1 MTKELRA
8 LLQQL
13 DNAKQEVRSLMAD
26 EKMDEA
32 KAKMEEVRAIQ
43 AKVDLQRELEET
55 EARGLGGK
63 ELNDDGN
70 VEERD
75 MQELE
80 KEYTGIVLR
89 GIRRQR
95 ISEEM
100 RSVISEYERRA
111 VMNEGNTNPAIGD
124 GDVGIVVPQDIQTRI
139 NTLMRDWNDL
149 SQYVTVENVS
159 ALSGSRVLETDA
171 DMTPFA
177 DVDEY
182 GVIQATDNPKFTPIS
197 YKVKKRAGYLPLT
210 NELLADND
218 ANLLG
223 YVTNWIARKAAHTR
237 NVHILAKLQTLTP
250 KALADLKAI
259 NAVLN
264 VDLDPAISRSA
275 VLLTNQDGFNWLDNQ
290 VDGMGRPIL
299 NDDITQPGRKLFKG
313 RPIAV
318 VSNRNLPN
326 DTTTGNAPLFIGNLK
341 QFMVLFNR
349 RFFELASTREG
360 GDAWRRD
367 TTELRTIMRDDYV
380 QWDAAAAVYG
390 QLDITPTP

>member
-8 LLQQL
+8 MLKQL
-13 DNAKQEVRSLMAD
+13 DEAKAEVRSLLAVD
-26 EKMDEA
+26 KTTEAKDKMDE
-32 KAKMEEVRAIQ
+32 VRSIQ
-43 AKVDLQRELEET
+43 TKVDLQRELEET
-55 EARGLGGK
+55 EARGLGGR
-63 ELNDDGN
+63 ELNDNGN
-70 VEERD
+70 AEERD
-75 MQELE
+75 MKELE
-80 KEYTGIVLR
+80 KEYRDIFVR

-95 ISEEM
+95 ISDEM

-111 VMNEGNTNPAIGD
+111 VMNEGNTNPAIPD
-124 GDVGIVVPQDIQTRI
+124 GDSGIVVPQDIQTRI
-139 NTLMRDWNDL
+139 NELMRDWNDL

-159 ALSGSRVLETDA
+159 TLSGSRVLETDA

-182 GVIQATDNPKFTPIS
+182 GVIAVTDNPKFTPIN

-210 NELLADND
+210 NELLGDND

-237 NVHILAKLQTLTP
+237 NTHILTKLRTLTP
-250 KALADLKAI
+250 QALDDLKAI
-259 NAVLN
+259 NSVLN

-290 VDGMGRPIL
+290 MDGMGRPIL
-299 NDDITQPGRKLFKG
+299 SDDFTQPGRKLFKG

-318 VSNRNLPN
+318 VSNRNLPSVG
-326 DTTTGNAPLFIGNLK
+326 TNAPLFIGNLK

-380 QWDAAAAVYG
+380 TWDVKSAVYG

>member
-13 DNAKQEVRSLMAD
+13 DNSKQEVRALMAD

-55 EARGLGGK
+55 EARGLGGR

-70 VEERD
+70 IEERD

-100 RSVISEYERRA
+100 RSVINEYERRA

-149 SQYVTVENVS
+149 SQYVTVENVT

-210 NELLADND
+210 NELLADSD

-223 YVTNWIARKAAHTR
+223 YITNWIARKAAHTR
-237 NVHILAKLQTLTP
+237 NVHILSKLQSLAP

-259 NAVLN
+259 NTVLN
-264 VDLDPAISRSA
+264 VELDPAISRSA

-299 NDDITQPGRKLFKG
+299 MDDITQPGRKLFKG

>member
-8 LLQQL
+8 LLQKL
-13 DNAKQEVRSLMAD
+13 DNAKQEARSLLMEDKTDEAKKMLAEVRSLQ
-26 EKMDEA
+26 E
-32 KAKMEEVRAIQ
+32 
-43 AKVDLQRELEET
+43 KVDMQ
-55 EARGLGGK
+55 K
-63 ELNDDGN
+63 ELDEVENRDFGGREHREGGQG
-70 VEERD
+70 EERD
-75 MQELE
+75 MKELE
-80 KEYTGIVLR
+80 AEYRSIFLQ
-89 GIRRQR
+89 GIRRKR
-95 ISEEM
+95 ITEEQ
-100 RSVISEYERRA
+100 RSVIRDYEKRA
-111 VMNEGNTNPAIGD
+111 VMNEGGTNPAIPD
-124 GDVGIVVPQDIQTRI
+124 GDSGIVVPQDIQTRI
-139 NTLMRDWNDL
+139 NELMRDWNDL
-149 SQYVTVENVS
+149 SQYVTVENVTT
-159 ALSGSRVLETDA
+159 LSGSRVLETDA

-182 GVIQATDNPKFTPIS
+182 GNIQETDNPKFTPIS

-210 NELLADND
+210 NELLQDND

-237 NVHILAKLQTLTP
+237 NTHILALLKTLTP

-259 NAVLN
+259 NSVLN
-264 VDLDPAISRSA
+264 VDLDPAISRSS
-275 VLLTNQDGFNWLDNQ
+275 VILTNQDGFNWLDNQ

-299 NDDITQPGRKLFKG
+299 MDDFTQPGRKLFKG

-318 VSNRNLPN
+318 VSNRNLPS
-326 DTTTGNAPLFIGNLK
+326 DGTNAPLVIGNLK

-349 RFFELASTREG
+349 QFFELASTREG

-380 QWDAAAAVYG
+380 KWDAKAAVFG